1 MSAIVTDQF
10 RINNA
15 GNFLGDVN
23 NSENSY
29 YVFVGLSNPS
39 AAVRS
44 TVAFGRNSSDPE
56 WNSKDRVK
64 PTDNFNYLN
73 HTKDTMIFGK
83 KITTDNV
90 RRVIRKVQWTKDTRY
105 DMYRHDYGN
114 DNQAPNGATSR
125 LYDADYYV
133 INKDFNVYICISNG
147 SSGINTIGNRSLNEP
162 TLTGLEPFRPT
173 GASDDEYRWKYLFT
187 VSPSDIIKFD
197 ATEFIPLPNNWST
210 NTDANIANVRDNGNA
225 DINNNQIKKIYVEK
239 QGIGYKN
246 AGGDATEV
254 NIVGDGSGGKAIVTV
269 GTDTKISDV
278 QVSVGGKGYTYAI
291 LNLKD
296 LQPTVPNAKLIPII
310 PPSKGHGFDI
320 YKELGADRVLVYARF
335 DDSTKDFPI
344 DTKFAQI
351 GIVKNPTSIGS
362 TEIFQQTQFSSVSS
376 LYLNEFP
383 SAASIK
389 IGDLLKQPILSS
401 SDEIIGEARGY
412 VVSFDEISTDDAN
425 PIAVL
430 KYYRDRSLY
439 FGTSTG
445 DQTDTV
451 GISSIA
457 GSNGQVYDFDATS
470 GQNIAG
476 IDATGSTPY
485 TVKINSSFSGITT
498 NPTGTKV
505 IDLGVEF
512 KNGVAQSEI
521 NNQSGDIIYLDNR
534 QLITRDSRQK
544 EDIKVIL
551 EF

>member
-44 TVAFGRNSSDPE
+44 TVAFGRNSSDSE
-56 WNSKDRVK
+56 WNSTDRVK

-83 KITTDNV
+83 KITADNV
-90 RRVIRKVQWTKDTRY
+90 RRVIRKVQWTKETRY
-105 DMYRHDYGN
+105 DMYRHDYSDEN
-114 DNQAPNGATSR
+114 MAPNGVTAR

-133 INKDFNVYICISNG
+133 INKDFNVYICIDNG
-147 SSGINTIGNRSLNEP
+147 SSGINTTGERSLNEP
-162 TLTGLEPFRPT
+162 TLTGLEPFRAT
-173 GASDDEYRWKYLFT
+173 GSSDDGYRWKYLFS

-210 NTDANIANVRDNGNA
+210 NTDSNIANVRDNGNS
-225 DINNNQIKKIYVEK
+225 DINNNQIKKIYVDA
-239 QGIGYKN
+239 QGSGYSGGG
-246 AGGDATEV
+246 AGGQEF

-278 QVSVGGKGYTYAI
+278 TVSVGGKGYTYG
-291 LNLKD
+291 LVD
-296 LQPTVPNAKLIPII
+296 LSDIQPVNNPNAKLIPII
-310 PPSKGHGFDI
+310 PPSKGHGSDI

-362 TEIFQQTQFSSVSS
+362 TSIFQQSQYSSVSS
-376 LYLNEFP
+376 LYINDFDT
-383 SAASIK
+383 SKTIT
-389 IGDLLKQPILSS
+389 IGDLITQNVLGANNN
-401 SDEIIGEARGY
+401 IIGQARGY
-412 VVSFDEISTDDAN
+412 VVSFDIISDGSAGT
-425 PIAVL
+425 PKIAVL

-439 FGTSTG
+439 FNTSTG
-445 DQTDTV
+445 DQTDTI
-451 GISSIA
+451 GIGSDA
-457 GSNGQVYDFDATS
+457 GSNGQIYDFTNDQTL
-470 GQNIAG
+470 NIT
-476 IDATGSTPY
+476 DGSSDIS
-485 TVKINSSFSGITT
+485 VEVNSNFSGITT
-498 NPTGTKV
+498 NPTGNKIV
-505 IDLGVEF
+505 DLGVEF
-512 KNGVAQSEI
+512 KNGIAQSEI

>member
-44 TVAFGRNSSDPE
+44 SVAFGRNATDPE
-56 WNSKDRVK
+56 WNNETDRKK
-64 PTDNFNYLN
+64 PIDNFNYLN

-83 KITTDNV
+83 KITADNV
-90 RRVIRKVQWTKDTRY
+90 RRVIRKVQWTKETRY
-105 DMYRHDYGN
+105 DMYRHDYSN
-114 DNQAPNGATSR
+114 DNQAPNGKTAR
-125 LYDADYYV
+125 LYDTNYYV
-133 INKDFNVYICISNG
+133 INKDFNVYICINNG
-147 SSGINTIGNRSLNEP
+147 SSGINTTGERSLNEP
-162 TLTGLEPFRPT
+162 TLTGLEPFRAT
-173 GASDDEYRWKYLFT
+173 GSSDDGYLWKYLFT
-187 VSPSDIIKFD
+187 VPPSDIIKFD
-197 ATEFIPLPNNWST
+197 ATEYIPLPNNWSSSD
-210 NTDANIANVRDNGNA
+210 DANISNVRDNGNS
-225 DINNNQIKKIYVEK
+225 DINNNQIKTIYVDK
-239 QGIGYKN
+239 SGSGYQRN
-246 AGGDATEV
+246 SGVGQEC

-278 QVSVGGKGYTYAI
+278 QVSVGGKGYTYG
-291 LNLKD
+291 LVDLTPLKSEN
-296 LQPTVPNAKLIPII
+296 PSAKLIPII
-310 PPSKGHGFDI
+310 PPSKGHGYNI

-362 TEIFQQTQFSSVSS
+362 TQIFQQNQYSSVSS

-383 SAASIK
+383 ISGIK
-389 IGDLLKQPILSS
+389 IGDLITQDVKNDSGTVIGQVRGYVSSFDIIS
-401 SDEIIGEARGY
+401 SDENNKVG
-412 VVSFDEISTDDAN
+412 
-425 PIAVL
+425 VL

-439 FGTSTG
+439 FNTTTG
-445 DQTDTV
+445 DQSDTTD
-451 GISSIA
+451 IDDLA
-457 GSNGQVYDFDATS
+457 GSNGQIYDFTNNLDLKFT
-470 GQNIAG
+470 
-476 IDATGSTPY
+476 DGSTNI
-485 TVKINSSFSGITT
+485 TGVKIDSNFSGITT
-498 NPTGTKV
+498 NPTGTKI

-512 KNGVAQSEI
+512 KNGLAQSEI